1 MGLAGALGARLFEV
15 LAGEPP
21 PFLGRVLL
29 GDDFLLRFFA
39 GFMIEDLVGCLAR
52 SDSLTQHSALLTIT
66 PRFITESK
74 RERTYHQLTQ
84 LLKTA
89 MKKLATALT
98 VLTLSLGL
106 LPISAA
112 AKDMK
117 NVSFETVATLG
128 SQFPPGNIAI
138 VPSGRTFLSIHGFY
152 GKPTKV
158 VELLKSGSVRPYPN
172 QAWQSGSPSSIH
184 SVLGVRGDQNGILWM
199 LDTASD
205 TQSARLIGWD
215 TKAEKLHQVV
225 YLSAPISTEDSFF
238 NDIAIDTK
246 HNFAYLAD
254 TTKEGALV
262 SVNLST
268 GEAKRQI
275 AGSRFTQAEDIDLV
289 IDGEALTM
297 GGAPVRLGAD
307 PITISTDFDTL
318 YFGALS
324 GTKFYAV
331 PTQALRDFSL
341 SDEEIEVQ
349 VSVYG
354 NKPISDGT
362 TIDTEGN
369 LYLGEMGKNAI
380 GVTRPDGTYSRII
393 QDPQIQWADGFAVGA
408 DGYMYATLNQLQDS
422 PPLNDGVDKSTGEY
436 HIIRFKPLAEA
447 VVGR

>member
-1 MGLAGALGARLFEV
+1 
-15 LAGEPP
+15 
-21 PFLGRVLL
+21 
-29 GDDFLLRFFA
+29 
-39 GFMIEDLVGCLAR
+39 
-52 SDSLTQHSALLTIT
+52 
-66 PRFITESK
+66 
-74 RERTYHQLTQ
+74 
-84 LLKTA
+84 
-89 MKKLATALT
+89 MKKLTTALT
-98 VLTLSLGL
+98 ALTLSLGL
-106 LPISAA
+106 LPISAS

-152 GKPTKV
+152 GQPTKV

-172 QAWQSGSPSSIH
+172 QAWQSGSASSIN

-215 TKAEKLHQVV
+215 TKAEQLHQVV
-225 YLSAPISTEDSFF
+225 YLSAPISAEDSFF

-268 GEAKRQI
+268 GEAKRLI

-297 GGAPVRLGAD
+297 GGNPVRLGAD
-307 PITISTDFDTL
+307 PITISTDFETL

-331 PTQALRDFSL
+331 PTKTLRDFSL
-341 SDEEIEVQ
+341 SDEQIEAE

-354 NKPISDGT
+354 NKPISDGA
-362 TIDTEGN
+362 TIDKAGN
-369 LYLGEMGKNAI
+369 IYLGEMGKNAI
-380 GVTRPDGTYSRII
+380 GVTRPDGTYSRIM
-393 QDPQIQWADGFAVGA
+393 QDPKIEWADGFAVGA
-408 DGYMYATLNQLQDS
+408 DGYLYATLNQLQYS
-422 PPLNDGVDKSTGEY
+422 PPLNGGVDKSTGEY

>member
-1 MGLAGALGARLFEV
+1 MKTLHAFILLGASIAAL
-15 LAGEPP
+15 P
-21 PFLGRVLL
+21 
-29 GDDFLLRFFA
+29 
-39 GFMIEDLVGCLAR
+39 M
-52 SDSLTQHSALLTIT
+52 SA
-66 PRFITESK
+66 
-74 RERTYHQLTQ
+74 
-84 LLKTA
+84 
-89 MKKLATALT
+89 
-98 VLTLSLGL
+98 
-106 LPISAA
+106 SAKA
-112 AKDMK
+112 EQ
-117 NVSFETVATLG
+117 NVSFETVVTLG
-128 SQFPPGNIAI
+128 SEFPPGNIAI

-158 VELLKSGSVRPYPN
+158 VELLDSGSVQPYPN
-172 QAWQSGSPSSIH
+172 QAWQSGSPSSLH

-215 TKAEKLHQVV
+215 TEREQLHQVV
-225 YLSAPISTEDSFF
+225 YLSAPISTEGSFF

-254 TTKEGALV
+254 TTQEGALV

-307 PITISTDFDTL
+307 PITISTDFETL

-331 PTQALRDFSL
+331 PTKTLRDFSL
-341 SDEEIEVQ
+341 SDEQIEAEVR
-349 VSVYG
+349 VYG

-362 TIDTEGN
+362 TIDVAGN

-380 GVTRPDGTYSRII
+380 GVTRPDGTYSRIM
-393 QDPQIQWADGFAVGA
+393 QDPQIQWADGFAVGP
-408 DGYMYATLNQLQDS
+408 DGYLYATLNQLQDS
-422 PPLNDGVDKSTGEY
+422 PPLNGGVDKSTGEY
-436 HIIRFKPLAEA
+436 HIIRFKPLAKS